1 VGVIENA
8 RYRGVADV
16 RFDLYVPYLQR
27 PEDPVKHIM
36 VRTTG
41 DPVSLARQI
50 RAEALALEPT
60 AVVEKMTGMDTIV
73 GQAIAPWRFSAT
85 TFGILSVLA
94 LVLAL
99 MGVYGIVSQAVV
111 ERTREIA
118 VRLALGAPARDI
130 ASVVVR
136 EGMLTTTGGI
146 ALGLA
151 ASLATTSLLGS
162 LLFGVEPLDPPTL
175 VGMALLLML
184 AALLA
189 MFLPAR
195 RALRVDPLSALRYE

>member
-1 VGVIENA
+1 
-8 RYRGVADV
+8 
-16 RFDLYVPYLQR
+16 
-27 PEDPVKHIM
+27 M

>member
-1 VGVIENA
+1 
-8 RYRGVADV
+8 
-16 RFDLYVPYLQR
+16 
-27 PEDPVKHIM
+27 
-36 VRTTG
+36 
-41 DPVSLARQI
+41 
-50 RAEALALEPT
+50 
-60 AVVEKMTGMDTIV
+60 
-73 GQAIAPWRFSAT
+73 
-85 TFGILSVLA
+85 
-94 LVLAL
+94 
-99 MGVYGIVSQAVV
+99 
-111 ERTREIA
+111 
-118 VRLALGAPARDI
+118 
-130 ASVVVR
+130 
-136 EGMLTTTGGI
+136 MLTTTGGI